1 MGDNDGLQMEDA
13 GCRTQDVGRRLVGI
27 LDLVDPLAML
37 NILNMLNILGL
48 LEWVK
53 GSQST
58 RHE

>member
-1 MGDNDGLQMEDA
+1 MEDA